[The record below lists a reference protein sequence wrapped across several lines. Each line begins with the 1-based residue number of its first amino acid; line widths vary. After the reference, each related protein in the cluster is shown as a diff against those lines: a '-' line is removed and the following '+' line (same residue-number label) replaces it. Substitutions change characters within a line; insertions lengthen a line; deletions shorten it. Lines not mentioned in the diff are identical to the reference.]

1 MTLMHFVCE
10 QDLFMLLLLSLPL
23 LLTTMLSLRQSLLN
37 GGKAYGSLIMSNSP
51 IVAEM
56 MGEIGYDFLIIDHE
70 HTPTGIE
77 SGQALLQSL
86 GRSRSE
92 PIVRLPAAHDH
103 VYMKKVLDSMRL
115 PGGVLVPMVDTPE
128 QAQQVVESTRYPP
141 AGKRGCAV
149 PFVRAS
155 GWGMQNTPEYIQQC
169 NDNLLVMVQVETP
182 LGVSNIP
189 EIAAVDGVDMIFL
202 GPVDLSASIGKM
214 FQFDDPQV
222 QELIQEAEDK
232 VREAPTCML
241 GGFRPPGRSV
251 QEMLDVEGYSLVAG
265 SVDMGLLREAA
276 KQDWQGGK
284 HQ

>member
-1 MTLMHFVCE
+1 M
-10 QDLFMLLLLSLPL
+10 LFLPILLSM
-23 LLTTMLSLRQSLLN
+23 MLSLRRSLLN

-56 MGEIGYDFLIIDHE
+56 MGEIGYDFLIVDHE
-70 HTPTGIE
+70 HSPTGIE

-92 PIVRLPAAHDH
+92 PIVRLPAHDT
-103 VYMKKVLDSMRL
+103 VYMKKLLDSMRL

-141 AGKRGCAV
+141 EGKRGCAV

-155 GWGMQNTPEYIQQC
+155 GWGMKYTPEYLQQC
-169 NDNLLVMVQVETP
+169 NEDLLVMVQVETP

-214 FQFDDPQV
+214 FQFDDPKV
-222 QELIQEAEDK
+222 QELIQEAEEK

-251 QEMLDVEGYSLVAG
+251 QEMFDLGGYSLVAG

-276 KQDWQGGK
+276 KQDRQGGK
-284 HQ
+284 YQ

>member
-1 MTLMHFVCE
+1 LFVFE
-10 QDLFMLLLLSLPL
+10 EVTFMLLLMAL
-23 LLTTMLSLRQSLLN
+23 LLSTMLSLRQSLLN

-56 MGEIGYDFLIIDHE
+56 MGEIGYDFLIVDHE
-70 HTPTGIE
+70 HSPTGIE

-92 PIVRLPAAHDH
+92 PIVRLPALDT

-128 QAQQVVESTRYPP
+128 QAQQVVESTRYPLE
-141 AGKRGCAV
+141 GKRGCAV

-155 GWGMQNTPEYIQQC
+155 GWGMNHTPEYLQQC
-169 NDNLLVMVQVETP
+169 DEELLVMVQVETL

-189 EIAAVDGVDMIFL
+189 EIAAVDGVDLIFL

-214 FQFDDPQV
+214 FQFEDPQV
-222 QELIQEAEDK
+222 QELIQEAEEK
-232 VREAPTCML
+232 VRDAPNCML

-251 QEMLDVEGYSLVAG
+251 QEMLDLGGYSLVAG

-284 HQ
+284 YR